1 MTVAVIGAGTMGS
14 GIAQVAAQAGHAV
27 VLFDTRREAVDKAL
41 AGLRKTLDKLV
52 EKGRLTA
59 EQADGIHGRITP
71 ASDLKELK
79 DSGLVIEAIIEDLGI
94 KKKLFAELEGILT
107 ADAVL
112 ATNTSSLSVTAIAG
126 GLKHPERMVGLH
138 FFNPAPLLPLV
149 EVVPGLATDEALA
162 PRMTTLMKAW
172 GKVPV
177 VCKDTPGFIVNR
189 VARPFYGEAIRIYEE
204 GIADMSTI
212 DAAMK
217 SAGFKMGPFEL
228 MDLIGN
234 DINFTV
240 TKTVWEA
247 FFYDQRYKPSFT
259 QQRQV
264 ESGRLGRKS
273 GRGYYSYDAN
283 GAIIASSRTSA
294 GSLSEDPAGS
304 LGHAGS
310 LRASGDPA
318 EVSSL
323 AEDPAL
329 RVKTAG
335 SPPSSGDPA
344 EVSQVIVE
352 RILAM
357 LINEAADA
365 LFWQVASATDIDLAM
380 TKGVNYPKGLLVW
393 AEEKG
398 AAYWLGVLEQLQAE
412 YGEDRYRP
420 SPQLRRMAAR

>member
-1 MTVAVIGAGTMGS
+1 MDSSMKVAVIGAGTMGS
-14 GIAQVAAQAGHAV
+14 GIAQVAAQAGHPV

-52 EKGRLTA
+52 EKGKLTA
-59 EQADGIHGRITP
+59 LQADGIHGRITP
-71 ASDLKELK
+71 ASDLKDLPG
-79 DSGLVIEAIIEDLGI
+79 SGLVIEAIIEDLGI
-94 KKKLFAELEGILT
+94 KKKLFAELEGLVT

-126 GLKHPERMVGLH
+126 GLMHPERMVGLH

-149 EVVPGLATDEALA
+149 EVVPGLATDAALA
-162 PRMTTLMKAW
+162 PRMTDLMQAW
-172 GKVPV
+172 GKTPV

-204 GIADMSTI
+204 GIADMPTI

-217 SAGFKMGPFEL
+217 SAGFRMGPFEL

-247 FFYDQRYKPSFT
+247 FFFDPRYKPSFT

-273 GRGYYSYDAN
+273 GRGYYQYDAQ
-283 GAIIASSRTSA
+283 GAIVPRTSA
-294 GSLSEDPAGS
+294 GSLAEDPAGS
-304 LGHAGS
+304 RASAGS

-318 EVSSL
+318 EVS
-323 AEDPAL
+323 
-329 RVKTAG
+329 TAG
-335 SPPSSGDPA
+335 SPPSSGNPA
-344 EVSQVIVE
+344 EVSAVIVE

-365 LFWQVASATDIDLAM
+365 VFWQVASATDIDLAM
-380 TKGVNYPKGLLVW
+380 TKGVNYPKGLLAW
-393 AEEKG
+393 TDEQG
-398 AAYWLGVLEQLQAE
+398 AAHWLGVLERLQAT

-420 SPQLRRMAAR
+420 SPLLRKASADKRSLR

>member
-1 MTVAVIGAGTMGS
+1 MDHSMKVAVIGAGTMGS
-14 GIAQVAAQAGHAV
+14 GIAQVAAQAGHPV

-52 EKGRLTA
+52 EKGKLTA
-59 EQADGIHGRITP
+59 GQADGIHARISP
-71 ASDLKELK
+71 ASDLKDLAG
-79 DSGLVIEAIIEDLGI
+79 SGLVIEAIIEDLGI
-94 KKKLFAELEGILT
+94 KKKLFAELEGLLS

-112 ATNTSSLSVTAIAG
+112 ASNTSSLSVTAIAAACS
-126 GLKHPERMVGLH
+126 KPERVIGLH

-149 EVVPGLATDEALA
+149 EVVPGLATDKALA
-162 PRMTTLMKAW
+162 PRMTNLMQAW
-172 GKVPV
+172 GKTPV

-189 VARPFYGEAIRIYEE
+189 VARPFYGEAIRIFEE
-204 GIADMSTI
+204 GIADMPTI

-217 SAGFKMGPFEL
+217 SVGFRMGPFEL

-247 FFYDQRYKPSFT
+247 FFFDPRYRPSFT

-273 GRGYYSYDAN
+273 GRGYYVYDAN
-283 GAIIASSRTSA
+283 GAIVPSPQTFA
-294 GSLSEDPAGS
+294 GSPAKDPAG
-304 LGHAGS
+304 
-310 LRASGDPA
+310 RAQ
-318 EVSSL
+318 
-323 AEDPAL
+323 
-329 RVKTAG
+329 TAG

-344 EVSQVIVE
+344 AVSARIVE

-365 LFWQVASATDIDLAM
+365 VFWQVASATDIDLAM
-380 TKGVNYPKGLLVW
+380 TKGVNYPKGLLAW
-393 AEEKG
+393 ADEQG
-398 AAYWLGVLEQLQAE
+398 AAHWLDVLERLQAR

-420 SPQLRRMAAR
+420 SPMLQELAATGRAALVPDNGG

>member
-1 MTVAVIGAGTMGS
+1 MDHSMNVAVIGAGTMGS
-14 GIAQVAAQAGHAV
+14 GIAQVAAQAGHKV
-27 VLFDTRREAVDKAL
+27 VLYDTRREAVDKAL

-52 EKGRLTA
+52 EKGKFTA

-71 ASDLKELK
+71 ASDLKDLVG
-79 DSGLVIEAIIEDLGI
+79 SGLVIEAIIEDLGI
-94 KKKLFAELEGILT
+94 KQKLFSELEGIVAT
-107 ADAVL
+107 DAIL

-149 EVVPGLATDEALA
+149 EVVPGLASEDALA
-162 PRMTTLMKAW
+162 NRCATLMTAW

-177 VCKDTPGFIVNR
+177 VCKDTPGFVVNR

-204 GIADMSTI
+204 GIADMPTI

-217 SAGFKMGPFEL
+217 SVGFKMGPFEL

-247 FFYDQRYKPSFT
+247 FFYDPRYKPSFT

-264 ESGRLGRKS
+264 ESGRLGRKT
-273 GRGYYSYDAN
+273 GRGYYQYDAS
-283 GAIIASSRTSA
+283 GAIAPQTSA
-294 GSLSEDPAGS
+294 G
-304 LGHAGS
+304 
-310 LRASGDPA
+310 
-318 EVSSL
+318 SL
-323 AEDPAL
+323 AEDPAG
-329 RVKTAG
+329 RAQTAG
-335 SPPSSGDPA
+335 SPPLSRDPA
-344 EVSQVIVE
+344 EVSALIVE

-365 LFWQVASATDIDLAM
+365 LFWGVASAKDIDLAM
-380 TKGVNYPKGLLVW
+380 TKGVNYPKGLLAW
-393 AEEKG
+393 ADEQG
-398 AAYWLGVLEQLQAE
+398 AAHWLGILETMQQE
-412 YGEDRYRP
+412 TGEDRYRP
-420 SPQLRRMAAR
+420 SPLLRRMARQGGLFH

>member
-1 MTVAVIGAGTMGS
+1 MDSSMKVAVIGAGTMGS
-14 GIAQVAAQAGHAV
+14 GIAQVAAQAGHPV
-27 VLFDTRREAVDKAL
+27 VLYDTRREAVDKAL

-52 EKGRLTA
+52 EKGKFTA
-59 EQADGIHGRITP
+59 EQADGIHGRIAP
-71 ASDLKELK
+71 ASDLKDLAG
-79 DSGLVIEAIIEDLGI
+79 SGLVIEAIIEDLGI
-94 KKKLFAELEGILT
+94 KQKLFSELEDIVP
-107 ADAVL
+107 ADAIL

-149 EVVPGLATDEALA
+149 EVVPGLASDDTLA
-162 PRMTTLMKAW
+162 SRCVTLMTAW

-177 VCKDTPGFIVNR
+177 LCKDTPGFIVNR

-204 GIADMSTI
+204 GIADMPTI

-217 SAGFKMGPFEL
+217 SVGFKMGPFEL

-240 TKTVWEA
+240 TRTVWEA
-247 FFYDQRYKPSFT
+247 FFYDPRYKPSFT

-273 GRGYYSYDAN
+273 GRGYYVYDAN
-283 GAIIASSRTSA
+283 GAIVPSPQTSA
-294 GSLSEDPAGS
+294 GSLAEDPAGS
-304 LGHAGS
+304 RGTAGS

-318 EVSSL
+318 EVL
-323 AEDPAL
+323 
-329 RVKTAG
+329 TAG

-344 EVSQVIVE
+344 EVSALIVE

-365 LFWQVASATDIDLAM
+365 LFWQVASAKDIDLAM
-380 TKGVNYPKGLLVW
+380 TKGVNYPKGLLGW
-393 AEEKG
+393 AGEKG
-398 AAYWLGVLEQLQAE
+398 AAHWLGVLERLQSE

-420 SPQLRRMAAR
+420 SPQLRRMLRA